1 MPDKTHNGYALST
14 NHRVNIIKTKQ
25 QHGGQHQKIPSH
37 VLLTPGSHESKET
50 FMSKLQKGESR
61 DVFKCLIFFRQT
73 CALSR
78 TKSTLSFLFFLLEK
92 CFITS
97 LLGVSSS
104 ELPVVSPS
112 ITTLSAEAGS
122 KPQSLLFLCPSR
134 LVDSVSHEK
143 QYISKTI
150 YII

>member
-1 MPDKTHNGYALST
+1 
-14 NHRVNIIKTKQ
+14 
-25 QHGGQHQKIPSH
+25 
-37 VLLTPGSHESKET
+37 
-50 FMSKLQKGESR
+50 MSKLQKGESR
-61 DVFKCLIFFRQT
+61 VVFKCLIFFRQT

-78 TKSTLSFLFFLLEK
+78 TKSTLSFLFFFLLEK